1 MLGGLGAA
9 EGGRASLL
17 MRVTE
22 GFEMDTVDSCGC
34 CCTFGFGLGRADS
47 LLTRTDAGT
56 CSDSRQN
63 EQSYYGSLEKGK
75 KRSRKK
81 YDDRWHTI
89 AVSSGVCCANGLLT
103 TVGAAD
109 FTYDGC

>member
-1 MLGGLGAA
+1 MLGGLGDA
-9 EGGRASLL
+9 EEGWASLL

-22 GFEMDTVDSCGC
+22 GFEMDVADDGG

-56 CSDSRQN
+56 
-63 EQSYYGSLEKGK
+63 
-75 KRSRKK
+75 
-81 YDDRWHTI
+81 I
-89 AVSSGVCCANGLLT
+89 AVNSGVCCANGLFT

>member
-56 CSDSRQN
+56 
-63 EQSYYGSLEKGK
+63 
-75 KRSRKK
+75 
-81 YDDRWHTI
+81 I
-89 AVSSGVCCANGLLT
+89 AVSSGVCCANGLFT